1 MQGRSSSILDGSR
14 RVAEVLLHDSQQR
27 RLVSSAQWDA
37 AEGDALQQST
47 LSNLFSCILF
57 SNVAVVILV
66 AWFDLLQNSGCT
78 PCRMSGTRACQT
90 C

>member
-14 RVAEVLLHDSQQR
+14 RVAEVLLHHSQQS
-27 RLVSSAQWDA
+27 RLVSSAQWDV

-47 LSNLFSCILF
+47 LSNLFLCIQF
-57 SNVAVVILV
+57 PDIAVTIPVTL
-66 AWFDLLQNSGCT
+66 FDLLQDSGCSPWRVSCT
-78 PCRMSGTRACQT
+78 CAGQT